1 MRTIPCQAGGNLL
14 EGINLQLQ
22 KTIARRFI
30 KLGIHMEKAFE
41 LAGSMREGSII
52 YIIRDDDDHKPTI
65 IIKLTKE

>member
-1 MRTIPCQAGGNLL
+1 L
-14 EGINLQLQ
+14 EGISLELQ

-41 LAGSMREGSII
+41 LAVSMREASTMI
-52 YIIRDDDDHKPTI
+52 IIRDDDNHKPTI

>member
-1 MRTIPCQAGGNLL
+1 L
-14 EGINLQLQ
+14 EGISLELQ

-30 KLGIHMEKAFE
+30 KLGLHMEKAFE

-52 YIIRDDDDHKPTI
+52 YIIRDDDNHKPTI